1 MIEGSETVLD
11 LVHWKA
17 RFMSIGMG
25 ELV

>member
-1 MIEGSETVLD
+1 MIEGSEAALD
-11 LVHWKA
+11 LVPWQA